1 VAKRSIITHKI
12 LLFHF
17 ILLVVEVL
25 LALILLIIKQENLG
39 QALIKRLG
47 LRKQMTQASR
57 RFADYKF
64 LEMLIPPLPCRH
76 TWSLICGIVL
86 HDCGNFRC

>member
-1 VAKRSIITHKI
+1 MAKRSIITREI

-47 LRKQMTQASR
+47 LRKQMIQASR
-57 RFADYKF
+57 KFADYKF
-64 LEMLIPPLPCRH
+64 LEMLIPHLPCRP
-76 TWSLICGIVL
+76 TWSFICGIAP
-86 HDCGNFRC
+86 HDRGNFHC